1 MLPWQLVH
9 TKFELLLAMSAA
21 RKPKYLSQGAE
32 VIAADL
38 NDEQSLIKAFQG
50 STAIYAVTDF
60 FEPFAA
66 RGPDA
71 AVEVEV
77 AQGKN
82 LANAAVKTATLKHY
96 IWSTLPNAKKISDGK
111 FLVPHF
117 EAKNRIDDYIK
128 NHPILLPKTTFLWIT
143 WYASNYVFP
152 MFTPNFLK
160 TSGKYVQFQ
169 LVPPTVPILSIGDT
183 RSNVGKFALAI
194 LSQDQL
200 TLGGKFVLAYVEKTT
215 TGELLEAWSKATGKP
230 SVYVQVTSIGDFNN
244 MWPMWGQEMGVM
256 MQFWNEAGDR
266 SWSGEDVLTKEDLG
280 IKEEFVKVEDAYKRM
295 NWSAL

>member
-1 MLPWQLVH
+1 
-9 TKFELLLAMSAA
+9 
-21 RKPKYLSQGAE
+21 
-32 VIAADL
+32 
-38 NDEQSLIKAFQG
+38 
-50 STAIYAVTDF
+50 
-60 FEPFAA
+60 
-66 RGPDA
+66 
-71 AVEVEV
+71 
-77 AQGKN
+77 
-82 LANAAVKTATLKHY
+82 
-96 IWSTLPNAKKISDGK
+96 
-111 FLVPHF
+111 
-117 EAKNRIDDYIK
+117 
-128 NHPILLPKTTFLWIT
+128 
-143 WYASNYVFP
+143 

-160 TSGKYVQFQ
+160 TSAKYIQFQ

-194 LSQDQL
+194 LSQAQL

-215 TGELLEAWSKATGKP
+215 TGELLETWSKATGKP